1 MNQFTRVQD
10 RTAEE
15 IAAAIESTD
24 LDVSFEELI
33 EVEDFVERIGGLAN
47 ARLAVRMLERLDDEP
62 LDAGLFDGGLLDGGL
77 LDDSE

>member
-15 IAAAIESTD
+15 ISAAIEATD
-24 LDVSFEELI
+24 LDISFEELI

-62 LDAGLFDGGLLDGGL
+62 LDGGLLDGGL